1 MVSLPKHPQLGFGLS
16 PTTPGFSFFISP
28 DGTGL
33 ILEENNGRFPTKSS
47 LNQ

>member
-16 PTTPGFSFFISP
+16 PKTPGFSFFISP